1 MALNSTAACC
11 TDLRPS
17 RPASWSGSTLLTRPA
32 KARVRAA
39 VTSGPARQPGTT
51 RWKAMRYRAGWSRTS
66 ERKTG
71 TPTATRSATGPE
83 NYERYFVPAIGR
95 PLANALVDVAS
106 VRPGQRVLDVA
117 CGTGV
122 AARVAAERIGRDGVV
137 AGADINP
144 GMLAVA
150 RSSPAGGVPIEW
162 HEAAADA
169 LPFPDGAFDLVLC
182 QLGLQFFP
190 DRLGA
195 LRDMRGSWRR
205 RAGRWCSSPGPHPR
219 SSSSWRR
226 PWRVTSPPK
235 SPPSCGSSSP
245 STTLTSYAASW
256 PTPEEFLWQYVYS
269 TPLATA
275 AADLDDQARAAV
287 TRDVVASWRP
297 FTRQGKLVLE
307 LGFSVA
313 SGET

>member
-1 MALNSTAACC
+1 MNTSNTSATV
-11 TDLRPS
+11 PS
-17 RPASWSGSTLLTRPA
+17 FEA
-32 KARVRAA
+32 
-39 VTSGPARQPGTT
+39 
-51 RWKAMRYRAGWSRTS
+51 YAG
-66 ERKTG
+66 
-71 TPTATRSATGPE
+71 TGPE
-83 NYERYFVPAIGR
+83 NYERYFVPAIGQ
-95 PLANALVDVAS
+95 PLATALVDVAS

-117 CGTGV
+117 CGTGI
-122 AARVAAERIGRDGVV
+122 AARVAAERVGRDGVV
-137 AGADINP
+137 AGADLNP

-150 RSSPAGGVPIEW
+150 RSTPAGGTPITW

-169 LPFPDGAFDLVLC
+169 LPFPDGTFDLVLC

-195 LRDMRGSWRR
+195 LRDMRRVLAPSG
-205 RAGRWCSSPGPHPR
+205 RALVLVPGPAPEIFVILEEALASHFTPEVATFVR
-219 SSSSWRR
+219 VVFSLYDPDELRGLMAGASFRR
-226 PWRVTSPPK
+226 PDARAHTRTLHL
-235 SPPSCGSSSP
+235 PS
-245 STTLTSYAASW
+245 
-256 PTPEEFLWQYVYS
+256 PEEFLWQYVYS

>member
-1 MALNSTAACC
+1 VNTSNTSATV
-11 TDLRPS
+11 PS
-17 RPASWSGSTLLTRPA
+17 FEDYVG
-32 KARVRAA
+32 
-39 VTSGPARQPGTT
+39 
-51 RWKAMRYRAGWSRTS
+51 
-66 ERKTG
+66 
-71 TPTATRSATGPE
+71 TGPE
-83 NYERYFVPAIGR
+83 NYGRYFVPAIGQ

-122 AARVAAERIGRDGVV
+122 AARVAAERVGRDGVV

-150 RSSPAGGVPIEW
+150 RSTPGGGLPIEW

-169 LPFPDGAFDLVLC
+169 LPFPDGTFDLVLC

-195 LRDMRGSWRR
+195 LRDMRRVLAPSG
-205 RAGRWCSSPGPHPR
+205 RALVLVPGPAPEIFVILEEALAGHFTPEVAAFVR
-219 SSSSWRR
+219 VVFSLYDPDELRGLMADAGFRR
-226 PWRVTSPPK
+226 PDARAHTRTLHL
-235 SPPSCGSSSP
+235 PS
-245 STTLTSYAASW
+245 
-256 PTPEEFLWQYVYS
+256 PEEFLWQYVYS

-297 FTRQGKLVLE
+297 FTQQGKLVLE

>member
-1 MALNSTAACC
+1 MNTS
-11 TDLRPS
+11 S
-17 RPASWSGSTLLTRPA
+17 IS
-32 KARVRAA
+32 AA
-39 VTSGPARQPGTT
+39 VPSFEAYAGT
-51 RWKAMRYRAGWSRTS
+51 A
-66 ERKTG
+66 
-71 TPTATRSATGPE
+71 PE

-95 PLANALVDVAS
+95 PLADALVDIAA

-117 CGTGV
+117 CGTGI
-122 AARVAAERIGRDGVV
+122 AARVAAGRVGHDGSV

-150 RSSPAGGVPIEW
+150 RSTPAGAMPISW

-195 LRDMRGSWRR
+195 LRDMRRVLAPSG
-205 RAGRWCSSPGPHPR
+205 RALVLVPGPAPEIFTILEEALASHLTPEVAAFVQVVFSLHDPDELR
-219 SSSSWRR
+219 GLMADAGFRR
-226 PWRVTSPPK
+226 PDARAHTRTLHL
-235 SPPSCGSSSP
+235 PS
-245 STTLTSYAASW
+245 
-256 PTPEEFLWQYVYS
+256 PEEFLWQYVYS

-275 AADLDDQARAAV
+275 AAGLDDHARAAI

-297 FTRQGKLVLE
+297 FTQRGTLVLE

-313 SGET
+313 SGEK

>member
-1 MALNSTAACC
+1 MVDAEERAVNTSNTSA
-11 TDLRPS
+11 TVPS
-17 RPASWSGSTLLTRPA
+17 FEA
-32 KARVRAA
+32 
-39 VTSGPARQPGTT
+39 
-51 RWKAMRYRAGWSRTS
+51 YAG
-66 ERKTG
+66 
-71 TPTATRSATGPE
+71 TGPE
-83 NYERYFVPAIGR
+83 NYERYFVPAIGQ

-117 CGTGV
+117 CGTGI
-122 AARVAAERIGRDGVV
+122 AARVAAERVGRDGVV
-137 AGADINP
+137 AGADLNP

-150 RSSPAGGVPIEW
+150 RSTPAGGTPITW

-169 LPFPDGAFDLVLC
+169 LPFPDGTFDLVLC

-195 LRDMRGSWRR
+195 LRDMRRVLAPSG
-205 RAGRWCSSPGPHPR
+205 RALVLVPGPAPEIFVILEEALASHFTPEVAAFVR
-219 SSSSWRR
+219 VVFSLYDPDELRGLMAGAGFRR
-226 PWRVTSPPK
+226 PDARAHTRTLRL
-235 SPPSCGSSSP
+235 PS
-245 STTLTSYAASW
+245 
-256 PTPEEFLWQYVYS
+256 PEEFLWQYVYS
-269 TPLATA
+269 TPLAAA

-297 FTRQGKLVLE
+297 FTQQGKLVLE